1 MTKKHTKASKKL
13 RQVKEMITQPVA
25 YWITFT
31 PKFIITDKMIAADLS
46 KHQALY
52 ADPKTMQQNNY
63 STSRLKRAN
72 GNVFH
77 FGNPPPPPQKKKQ
90 KQKQKRF
97 RFFMGSWGI
106 VRVS

>member
-1 MTKKHTKASKKL
+1 
-13 RQVKEMITQPVA
+13 MITQPVA

-63 STSRLKRAN
+63 PRSRLKRAN

-77 FGNPPPPPQKKKQ
+77 FGNPPPLPPLPPQKKQ
-90 KQKQKRF
+90 KNKNKNKNDLDF
-97 RFFMGSWGI
+97 SWGT